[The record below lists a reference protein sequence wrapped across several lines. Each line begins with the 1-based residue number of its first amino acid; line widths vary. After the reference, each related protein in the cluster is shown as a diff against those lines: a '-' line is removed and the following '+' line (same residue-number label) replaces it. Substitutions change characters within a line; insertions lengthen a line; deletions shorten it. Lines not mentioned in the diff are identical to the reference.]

1 MRSLAQEPEKKD
13 PEKEENHWQT
23 VKTLLPYLW
32 PTGRGDLKLRVI
44 LALLFLVAAKL
55 ISVYVPFLLKDA
67 INVLTGEEGTVA
79 DQNAAI
85 VLPLGL
91 ILAYGIARVLS
102 LVFGEFRDAI
112 FVRVGQNALRTVAL
126 QTFRHLHVLSLR
138 FHLDRKT
145 GGLSRIIER
154 GVKGID
160 FLLRFMLFNIL
171 PTLLELV
178 LISAIFW
185 INFGFLYALVTFVS
199 LGGYIYFTIAVTEWR
214 LKYRREMNKH
224 DTRANTKAIDSLLNY
239 ETVKYFN
246 NEEHEARRY
255 DVALER
261 YEDASVRSQLSLTLL
276 NVGQGVIISL
286 GLVIVLIL
294 AGRGVVDGHLTI
306 GDFVLVNTLLIQIYQ
321 PLNFLGF
328 VYREIKQSLVDMEK
342 MFSIV
347 SEHAEIQ
354 DAPDAKDLVVRGGEV
369 VFDNVSFHY
378 SENRTILQDVSF
390 TVPAGTMTAIVGSS
404 GAGKST
410 ISRIL
415 FRFYDIASGKVTI
428 DGQDIRRVTQS
439 SVRRHIGVVPQDTVL
454 FNDTI
459 RYNIRY
465 GNPDATDEQV
475 EEAARLA
482 RIDKFIEALPE
493 GYETEVGE
501 RGLKLSGGEKQR
513 VAIART
519 ILKNPS
525 ILLLDEATSALDSH
539 TERDIQA
546 ALKMVAKDR
555 TTIVIAHR
563 LSTIIDADEILVM
576 EAGRIVERGRHT
588 DLLKNKGLY
597 YSMWQKQQEASE
609 AREKLAALEES
620 VVPETESI

>member
-1 MRSLAQEPEKKD
+1 MRSLAQEPEKND

-23 VKTLLPYLW
+23 IRTLLPYLW
-32 PTGRGDLKLRVI
+32 PEGRGDLKTRVV
-44 LALLFLVAAKL
+44 LALVFLVAAKL

-67 INVLTGEEGTVA
+67 INILSGEGGATTG
-79 DQNAAI
+79 NAAI
-85 VLPLGL
+85 ALPLGL

-126 QTFRHLHVLSLR
+126 RTFRHLHTLSLR

-185 INFGFLYALVTFVS
+185 IKFGFLYALVTFVS

-246 NEEHEARRY
+246 NEQHEARRY

-276 NVGQGVIISL
+276 NVGQGVIISV

-294 AGRGVVDGHLTI
+294 AGRGVVDGRLTI

-342 MFSIV
+342 MFSII
-347 SEHAEIQ
+347 SENAEIQ
-354 DAPDAKDLVVRGGEV
+354 DSPDAKDLIVKGGEV
-369 VFDNVSFHY
+369 VFDHVSFHY
-378 SENRTILQDVSF
+378 AQNRTILKDVSF
-390 TVPAGTMTAIVGSS
+390 RVPAGSMTAIVGSS

-415 FRFYDIASGKVTI
+415 FRFYDIAAGTVTI
-428 DGQDIRRVTQS
+428 DGQDIRQVTQT

-465 GNPDATDEQV
+465 GNPDASDEQV

-482 RIDKFIEALPE
+482 RIDKFIETLPE
-493 GYETEVGE
+493 GYDTEVGE

-546 ALKMVAKDR
+546 ALKTVAKDR
-555 TTIVIAHR
+555 TTLVIAHR

-576 EAGRIVERGRHT
+576 EAGQIVERGRHAE
-588 DLLKNKGLY
+588 LLAKQGLY

-620 VVPETESI
+620 VIPETESI

>member
-1 MRSLAQEPEKKD
+1 MIEDPEKKD
-13 PEKEENHWQT
+13 GDKGENHWQT
-23 VKTLLPYLW
+23 VKSLLPYLW
-32 PTGRGDLKLRVI
+32 PTGRTDLKTRVV
-44 LALLFLVAAKL
+44 LALIFLVTAKL
-55 ISVYVPFLLKDA
+55 IGVYVPFLLKDA
-67 INVLTGEEGTVA
+67 INVLSGEGDVPGSEKL
-79 DQNAAI
+79 AI

-91 ILAYGIARVLS
+91 ILAYGAARVLS

-112 FVRVGQNALRTVAL
+112 FVRVGQHALRTVAL
-126 QTFRHLHVLSLR
+126 KTFRHLHILSLR

-185 INFGFLYALVTFVS
+185 INFGFFYALVTFVS

-214 LKYRREMNKH
+214 LKYRREMNRH
-224 DTRANTKAIDSLLNY
+224 DTQANTKAIDSLLNY

-255 DVALER
+255 DLALER
-261 YEDASVRSQLSLTLL
+261 YENASVRSQLSLTLL

-294 AGRGVVDGHLTI
+294 AGKGVVDGQLTI
-306 GDFVLVNTLLIQIYQ
+306 GDFVLVNTLLIQIYM

-342 MFSIV
+342 MFAIV
-347 SEHAEIQ
+347 SEHAEVK
-354 DAPDAKDLVVRGGEV
+354 DHPDAQDLVIAGGEV
-369 VFDNVSFHY
+369 SFEHVSFHY
-378 SENRTILQDVSF
+378 AKNRRILEDVSF
-390 TVPAGTMTAIVGSS
+390 TVPAGHMTAIVGSS

-415 FRFYDIASGKVTI
+415 FRFYEIARGTVKI
-428 DGQDIRRVTQS
+428 DGQDISRVSQS
-439 SVRRHIGVVPQDTVL
+439 SVRKHIGVVPQDTVL

-465 GNPDATDEQV
+465 GNPEATDEQV

-482 RIDKFIEALPE
+482 RIDKFIKALPE

-576 EAGRIVERGRHT
+576 DAGRIVERGRHA
-588 DLLKNKGLY
+588 DLLAQKGLY

-609 AREKLAALEES
+609 VREKLAALEES
-620 VVPETESI
+620 EVPVTESI

>member
-1 MRSLAQEPEKKD
+1 MRSMAENPEKKD

-32 PTGRGDLKLRVI
+32 PEGRTDLKTRVI
-44 LALLFLVAAKL
+44 LALFFLVSAKL
-55 ISVYVPFLLKDA
+55 IGVYVPFLLKDA
-67 INVLTGEEGTVA
+67 INMLSGEGGMPGERLAVA
-79 DQNAAI
+79 
-85 VLPLGL
+85 LPLGL
-91 ILAYGIARVLS
+91 ILAYGLARVLS

-112 FVRVGQNALRTVAL
+112 FVRVGQHALRTVAL
-126 QTFRHLHVLSLR
+126 TTFRHLHILSLR

-185 INFGFLYALVTFVS
+185 INFGFLYAAVTFVS
-199 LGGYIYFTIAVTEWR
+199 LGGYIYFTIAITEWR

-276 NVGQGVIISL
+276 NVGQGVIISF
-286 GLVIVLIL
+286 GLVVVLIL
-294 AGRGVVDGHLTI
+294 AGKGVVDGVLTI

-342 MFSIV
+342 MFLII
-347 SEHAEIQ
+347 SENAEIQ
-354 DAPDAKDLVVRGGEV
+354 DEPGATDLTINGGEV
-369 VFDNVSFHY
+369 SFENVSFY
-378 SENRTILQDVSF
+378 YAENRQILRDVSF
-390 TVPAGTMTAIVGSS
+390 KVPAGTMTAIVGSS

-415 FRFYDIASGKVTI
+415 FRFYDIAAGHVKI
-428 DGQDIRRVTQS
+428 DGQDIRDVTQS

-465 GNPDATDEQV
+465 GNPEATDEQV

-482 RIDKFIEALPE
+482 RIDKFIESLPE
-493 GYETEVGE
+493 GYDTEVGE

-546 ALKMVAKDR
+546 ALKLVAKDR

-576 EAGRIVERGRHT
+576 EAGHIVERGRHS
-588 DLLKNKGLY
+588 DLLAKKGVY

-620 VVPETESI
+620 AVPETESI